1 MSTIFS
7 GAIFGAPLRNENK
20 TIEMKM
26 NVVVRKWNR
35 LKWKWVEEK
44 NENEDSINILPMID
58 IIFAIL
64 SFFIISSLYLT
75 KIDTIKVNL
84 PKSSTAVREQ
94 NKPQIITIDNN
105 ENIYFNSNE
114 ISLTNMSSLIR
125 TNIENLEEPIVILRA
140 DTSVKHGFIVNLLDE
155 LRKIENLKIG
165 ISTEKQLSGL

>member
-1 MSTIFS
+1 MNFVE
-7 GAIFGAPLRNENK
+7 GLRLFLH
-20 TIEMKM
+20 
-26 NVVVRKWNR
+26 
-35 LKWKWVEEK
+35 LKILCNFMYFKEK
-44 NENEDSINILPMID
+44 NETEDSINILPMID

-105 ENIYFNSNE
+105 ENIYFNSRE
-114 ISLTNMSSLIR
+114 ISLTNMSSIIR
-125 TNIENLEEPIVILRA
+125 KNIENLEEPIVILRA

>member
-1 MSTIFS
+1 MNFVEDLRLFLYLKI
-7 GAIFGAPLRNENK
+7 LRNF
-20 TIEMKM
+20 MYFQ
-26 NVVVRKWNR
+26 
-35 LKWKWVEEK
+35 EK
-44 NENEDSINILPMID
+44 DETEYSINILPMID

>member
-1 MSTIFS
+1 MNFVED
-7 GAIFGAPLRNENK
+7 LRLFLY
-20 TIEMKM
+20 
-26 NVVVRKWNR
+26 
-35 LKWKWVEEK
+35 LKILHNFMYFKEK
-44 NENEDSINILPMID
+44 DETEYSINILPMID

-75 KIDTIKVNL
+75 EIDTIKVNL

-105 ENIYFNSNE
+105 ENIYFNSRE
-114 ISLTNMSSLIR
+114 ISLTNMSSIIR